1 MIKNIP
7 RKFRNIKEVRV
18 FLMEEYFQSIHSNID
33 LQSFLE
39 ILEVNEDV
47 LAEN

>member
-7 RKFRNIKEVRV
+7 GKFFGKREVRV

-39 ILEVNEDV
+39 ILEVMEDV
-47 LAEN
+47 VAKN